1 MMHEYSIKNCNDL
14 RSNINVSCPTNCC
27 IGVTPKNKTAK
38 EGMLRLMGMLYLLVC
53 LPTKQDNRRKLCKNI
68 LYLKHFD
75 PCSN

>member
-1 MMHEYSIKNCNDL
+1 MMHEYSIKNCDDL
-14 RSNINVSCPTNCC
+14 GSNINVSCPTNCC